1 MKWRRYLQV
10 RGGIYDENKED
21 NDDNLSLKEILE
33 YQIKKGGA
41 DLTNLKERAEFLDNF
56 YKYVEENKEN
66 NYKIPYSTWTTNN
79 NL

>member
-1 MKWRRYLQV
+1 MVLYQ
-10 RGGIYDENKED
+10 IMN